1 MLERAVTDA
10 DCNQELYAKIMKV
23 QAYLGRHAEMWKTL
37 RLLEV
42 RLAALDDEPDRDLY
56 ELANRLTNQPAGHI

>member
-1 MLERAVTDA
+1 
-10 DCNQELYAKIMKV
+10 MKV
-23 QAYLGRHAEMWKTL
+23 QAHLGRHAEMWKTL

-56 ELANRLTNQPAGHI
+56 ELANRLTNQPAGRT